1 MSYRVAILGIYHE
14 SNTFVNAPTTIDDF
28 RNGHLMKGSSIC
40 SEYAS
45 AHHEIGGMLEVLN
58 REEIETVPVFFA
70 EATPGGKITAGACAQ
85 LLDEMFQALR
95 EALPVDA
102 CLVVPHGAAVS
113 EEHADMDGYWLSA
126 LRNLVGK
133 KIPIVG
139 TLDPHANVSSMM
151 ITATD
156 ALVAYRTNP
165 HIDQRRTG
173 TEAAELL
180 IRLLRKEVIS
190 HQHLLELPLSISIEQ
205 QYTSK
210 DPCKSLYAMVEELRN
225 NDAILSISI
234 NLGFPYA
241 DVREMGSSV
250 IIITNDQPESAQQ
263 TARHIKKY
271 IVDHQEDFRGIKKD
285 VNAIIASL
293 GSYEKPALMLDMG
306 DNIGGGAPGNSTV
319 LLDAM
324 EKEGVHKAFI
334 CLYDPNAVLQ
344 TSGYKTGDQFE
355 LVVTDHL
362 HVKKYYDVTLISCGD
377 GKFHEPDPRHGGQA
391 HFDMGRVAIV
401 RTARGN
407 VIMLTSLRISPFS
420 LKQLTHFGINPNM
433 FDIVVAKGVNAPI
446 AAYAPVCPTI
456 IQVNTP
462 GFTQADM
469 TLFTYAN
476 RKKPMFPFEKI
487 TMDD

>member
-14 SNTFVNAPTTIDDF
+14 SNTFVKVPTTLDDF
-28 RNGHLMKGSSIC
+28 RNGHLMKGWAIC
-40 SEYAS
+40 AEYAS

-58 REEIETVPVFFA
+58 REGIEIVPVFFA
-70 EATPGGKITAGACAQ
+70 EATPGGKITAGTCTQ
-85 LLDEMFQALR
+85 LLGEMFEVLR
-95 EALPVDA
+95 KVLPVDA
-102 CLVVPHGAAVS
+102 CLVVPHGAAVC
-113 EEHADMDGYWLSA
+113 EEHADMDGYWLSV
-126 LRNLVGK
+126 LRNLVGEK
-133 KIPIVG
+133 TLIVG
-139 TLDPHANVSSMM
+139 TLDPHANVSSAM
-151 ITATD
+151 IEATD
-156 ALVAYRTNP
+156 VLVSYRTNP

-180 IRLLRKEVIS
+180 VRMLKNEIVPHQQLL
-190 HQHLLELPLSISIEQ
+190 QLPLAISIEQ

-210 DPCKSLYAMVEELRN
+210 DPCRSLYALVDELRN
-225 NDAILSISI
+225 NDPILSISI

-241 DVREMGSSV
+241 DVREMGSTV
-250 IIITNDQPESAQQ
+250 IIITNNQPESAQK

-285 VNAIIASL
+285 VNAVITSL
-293 GSYEKPALMLDMG
+293 GSSEKPVLMLDMG
-306 DNIGGGAPGNSTV
+306 DNVGGGAPGNSTV
-319 LLDAM
+319 LLDAI
-324 EKEGVHKAFI
+324 EKGGVHKAFI

-344 TSGYKTGDQFE
+344 TSDYQTGDQFE

-362 HVKKYYDVTLISCGD
+362 NVKKYYDVALISCGD

-391 HFDMGRVAIV
+391 HFDMGRIAIV

-420 LKQLTHFGINPNM
+420 LKQLTHFGINPDM
-433 FDIVVAKGVNAPI
+433 FDVVIAKGVNAPI

-456 IQVNTP
+456 LQVNTP

-469 TLFTYAN
+469 TLFAYAN